1 MKIITGVFNHTKT
14 GTGHEV
20 MLSLHDVPGAVDLSI
35 MVTPLGVRSL
45 SIAYERAGSE
55 IDCSFSVPAQ
65 SILKIT
71 ERNRTSGYTCIYDLD
86 AMRARKLYSRAITL
100 DMRRTVPSNA
110 PAPGKL
116 FTLGYVV
123 KGADERIQQ
132 LASAHCLIADI
143 RLKPDSQIAQWNRK
157 ALQSALG
164 VQYAWLEECGN
175 VNYKTPGNIQL
186 LNGQAGAN
194 IIADYLRAGYDVCL
208 LCKCV
213 SPVTCHR
220 RAVASLLREQITA
233 LEVINL

>member
-1 MKIITGVFNHTKT
+1 MQIITGVFDHTKT
-14 GTGHEV
+14 GTGHDV
-20 MLSLHDVPGAVDLSI
+20 TLSLHHVPGDIDLAI
-35 MVTPLGVRSL
+35 TVTPLGFRSV

-71 ERNRTSGYTCIYDLD
+71 ERNRTSGYACIYDLD
-86 AMRARKLYSRAITL
+86 AMRARKLYSRAIAL
-100 DMRRTVPSNA
+100 DIRRTVPSA
-110 PAPGKL
+110 VPAPGKL

-132 LASAHCLIADI
+132 LVQAHCLIADI
-143 RLKPDSQIAQWNRK
+143 RLKPDSRLAQWNRK

-175 VNYKTPGNIQL
+175 VNYRTPGNIQL

-194 IIADYLRAGYDVCL
+194 IIADYLRTGYDVCI
-208 LCKCV
+208 LCKCA
-213 SPVTCHR
+213 SPITCHR
-220 RAVASLLREQITA
+220 RAVSDLLRTQVPA